1 MAVNLYNKDMMKE
14 TLQLIAIKIVEG
26 SVGGRK
32 LAPNN
37 PYYFIDGFEIVDD
50 THLKVRKDRAEKVS
64 IYDDYFEGEST
75 FPSVHFSAIVGEN
88 GSGKSTVVEFL
99 MRIINNFAAA
109 TLGENSPNQRTNEHL
124 HFIDGVKGSL
134 YYRKDSEIWEIR
146 VKNRNVQLIDYTCDK
161 EDNGWF
167 FFSFN
172 GLSAYWDNEWPD
184 TPVKNNDP
192 FEKWGNKSFQI
203 KDIYQAIF
211 YTYIS
216 NYSIYAYNTSDYK
229 SESNSDVYERKCRRL
244 GSVNKRFDNDERNWL
259 RGLFHKNDGYQCPIV
274 LSPYRLN
281 GNININSENHLSK
294 ERLLSLLVSSP
305 NGFSVLN
312 GHLKAVR
319 FSMIKRKE
327 VFDASYLKRGRGEEK
342 LYTKI
347 DVTGWRK
354 FRSLIPKMWSEVYG
368 LEIEKY
374 KDIRKHYDYALDY
387 LTYKTLK
394 ISAQYPQYH
403 QFHNKHKDI
412 RNRIDETM
420 LNKLVVRLA
429 VDHSHITR
437 KIRQILAYI
446 VYGIYEQQDADKFE
460 VNIQEDVAEQARN
473 VMRKERA
480 KTGPMGSR
488 RIIYTY
494 DDLVPPP
501 IYETEIKLEEV
512 YSNKND
518 EILFETLSSGEK
530 QQVFTISSILY
541 HLSNIESI
549 FNDGNQERIT
559 YSHCNVILEEL
570 ELYFHPELQ
579 KNLVKY
585 LLDGI
590 KQMHFEK
597 IKAINVCLVTHSP
610 FILSDIQSCNILA
623 LAKTG
628 DTKDGLCTFGANIH
642 DLLKTSFLHNSVIGD
657 YAQWL
662 INRIVVLL
670 QVYQYLKNG
679 EWRHRITRDYWFLRP
694 YLQLSNRREKS
705 KGILID
711 KDKIEKDYPK
721 EDLFSRIMTIDEP
734 IIRGALIGEFE
745 DVFGSLSVDQEIEK
759 LKKRLDDL
767 NRGKDNVAS

>member
-1 MAVNLYNKDMMKE
+1 MRE
-14 TLQLIAIKIVEG
+14 TLQLIAIKIGEG

-32 LAPNN
+32 LSSST
-37 PYYFIDGFEIVDD
+37 PYYFLDGFEIVDN
-50 THLKVRKDRAEKVS
+50 THLKVKIDRAKKVS
-64 IYDDYFEGEST
+64 IYDDYFEGDLK

-109 TLGENSPNQRTNEHL
+109 TIGEYSPNQRTDEHL
-124 HFIDGVKGSL
+124 HFIEGVKGSL
-134 YYRKDSEIWEIR
+134 YYLKDETIWEIR
-146 VKNRNVQLIDYTCDK
+146 VKNRNVQLINYACIG
-161 EDNGWF
+161 EENGWYDYI
-167 FFSFN
+167 FN
-172 GLSAYWDNEWPD
+172 GLSAFWDNEWPD
-184 TPVKNNDP
+184 TLEKNSESIP
-192 FEKWGNKSFQI
+192 FERWSSKSFPI
-203 KDIYQAIF
+203 KEIYQALF

-216 NYSIYAYNTSDYK
+216 NYSIYAYNTSDYWQ
-229 SESNSDVYERKCRRL
+229 ESNSDAYERKCRRL
-244 GSVNKRFDNDERNWL
+244 GSANKHFGNDDCNWL
-259 RGLFHKNDGYQCPIV
+259 HGLFHKNDGYQCPIV
-274 LSPYRLN
+274 LSPFRSN
-281 GNININSENHLSK
+281 GIIDINNENHLSK

-319 FSMIKRKE
+319 FSMIKRKD
-327 VFDASYLKRGRGEEK
+327 VFDAAYLKRGRGEEK

-347 DVTGWRK
+347 DVKGWQRFRK
-354 FRSLIPKMWSEVYG
+354 LIPQMWSEVYE

-374 KDIRKHYDYALDY
+374 KDKRKHYDYALDY

-403 QFHNKHKDI
+403 HFHNKHKDI
-412 RNRIDETM
+412 RNKIDETM
-420 LNKLVVRLA
+420 LKKLVTRLA

-437 KIRQILAYI
+437 KIRQILVYI
-446 VYGIYEQQDADKFE
+446 VYGIYENWGDNRFE
-460 VNIQEDVAEQARN
+460 VNIQESAADQVAK
-473 VMRKERA
+473 VMRIEMS
-480 KTGPMGSR
+480 KTGSMGSR
-488 RIIYTY
+488 RLVYSY

-501 IYETEIKLEEV
+501 IYETEIKLEEM
-512 YSNKND
+512 YSNKK
-518 EILFETLSSGEK
+518 EEVLFETLSSGER

-549 FNDGNQERIT
+549 FNDENQERIT

-579 KNLVKY
+579 KNLVRFI
-585 LLDGI
+585 LDGI

-597 IKAINVCLVTHSP
+597 IKAINVCMVTHSP

-623 LAKTG
+623 LNKSG

-670 QVYQYLKNG
+670 QVYRYINTG
-679 EWRHRITRDYWFLRP
+679 EWRHRITRDYFFLRP
-694 YLQLSNRREKS
+694 YLQLSGRRGNG
-705 KGILID
+705 KGLLID
-711 KDKIEKDYPK
+711 KQKLDKDYPK
-721 EDLFSRIMTIDEP
+721 EGLFARIMTIDEP
-734 IIRGALIGEFE
+734 LIRSALIDEFE
-745 DVFGSLSVDQEIEK
+745 KVFGDLSVDQEIKK
-759 LKKRLDDL
+759 LSKRLEDL
-767 NRGKDNVAS
+767 NRVKR